1 MISFRFESDSKKI
14 NAKLAILASRQIPF
28 AASKA
33 LNQTAVELKDF
44 NRIQMMR
51 RFDKPVKYTLNAFMA
66 ERSNKRRLSAAVR
79 RKDQPAGKHYLEIQA
94 TGGPRPRKGVEKM
107 MEQRIAYGGILRAVI
122 PTGKGGS
129 STRAGN
135 INMGEVNRAMA
146 GLGSSYSSSAYTR
159 NKQRAAES
167 KRNLQKR
174 PSQYFVAEPSDGK
187 SKTGGIYKRSA
198 GGKKVT
204 KVFHFL
210 DSSPQYTKR
219 LPFKSYMTKQAKL
232 SFPKNLKREMRAAL
246 RTAKFR

>member
-1 MISFRFESDSKKI
+1 VISFRFESDSKKI
-14 NAKLAILASRQIPF
+14 NAKLARLASSQIPF

-51 RFDKPVKYTLNAFMA
+51 RFDKPVKYTLNAFMV
-66 ERSNKRRLSAAVR
+66 ERSNKRSLSAAVR
-79 RKDQPAGKHYLEIQA
+79 RKDKPSGRHYLEIQA

-107 MEQRIAYGGILRAVI
+107 MEQRIAYGGILRNVL
-122 PTGKGGS
+122 PTTKANGA
-129 STRAGN
+129 TRAGG
-135 INMGEVNRAMA
+135 INMGEVHRAMA
-146 GLGSSYSSSAYTR
+146 GLGASYATTAYTR
-159 NKQRAAES
+159 DKQRAAES
-167 KRNLQKR
+167 KRSLQKR
-174 PSQYFVAEPSDGK
+174 PTQYFVAKPNTGK
-187 SKTGGIYKRSA
+187 NKTGGIYKRSA

-210 DSSPQYTKR
+210 ESSPQYTKR